1 MKLFEKFK
9 IKDLELKNRFVMP
22 PMCMYS
28 AEEDGKVTPWHITH
42 YTTRAVGGTGLIIV
56 EATAVEPSG
65 RISPNDLGIWSDEH
79 IPGLKEVVDSV
90 HRTGAKIG
98 LQLAHAGRKSVSLKD
113 EIYAPSPVR
122 FSDEYRTPKEMSK
135 EDIERVK
142 SAFREG
148 ARRAKKAGFDFIE
161 IHGAHGYLINEFI
174 SPLINKRKDEYG
186 GSLVNRGRF
195 LKEVLEEVNKEW
207 PKDKP
212 KGVRV
217 SSLEYSE
224 EGNSVEDIAEIVNSV
239 KDLGVD
245 LVNVSSGGVINT
257 KVSAYPGYQTEPAR
271 IIKKSTNI
279 PVLAGGLITNW
290 KMAEEIINN
299 ERGDLVYMGRKL
311 LRHPYYPINVAD
323 NLKKDVPWPEQYER
337 GRVHK

>member
-9 IKDLELKNRFVMP
+9 IKNLELKNRFVMP

-28 AEEDGKVTPWHITH
+28 AEEDGIVTPWHITH

-79 IPGLKEVVDSV
+79 VEGLKKIVDSV
-90 HRTGAKIG
+90 HSAGAKIG
-98 LQLAHAGRKSVSLKD
+98 LQLAHAGRKSESLKN
-113 EIYAPSPVR
+113 EIYAPSPLKY
-122 FSDEYRTPKEMSK
+122 SNDYRTPKEMTL
-135 EDIERVK
+135 EDIDRVK

-148 ARRAKKAGFDFIE
+148 ARRAKEAGFDIIE

-174 SPLINKRKDEYG
+174 SPLTNKRNDKYG
-186 GSLVNRGRF
+186 GSLENRGRF
-195 LKEVLEEVNKEW
+195 LKEILQEVNKEW
-207 PKDKP
+207 PEEKP

-217 SSLEYSE
+217 SSLEYSD
-224 EGNSVEDIAEIVNSV
+224 EGNSVEDIAEILKSV
-239 KDLGVD
+239 KDLDVN

-257 KVSAYPGYQTEPAR
+257 DINAYPGYQIEPAR
-271 IIKKSTNI
+271 IIRELSNI
-279 PVLAGGLITNW
+279 PVLAGGLITHW
-290 KMAEEIINN
+290 KMAEEIVNN

-323 NLKKDVPWPEQYER
+323 KLNKDIPWPEQYER
-337 GRVHK
+337 GRVHR

>member
-9 IKDLELKNRFVMP
+9 IKNLELKNRFVMP
-22 PMCMYS
+22 PMCMYT
-28 AEEDGKVTPWHITH
+28 AEEDGRVTPWHVTH

-65 RISPNDLGIWSDEH
+65 RISPNDLGIWSDDH
-79 IPGLKEVVDSV
+79 IPGLKEIVDSV
-90 HRTGAKIG
+90 HSAGAKIG
-98 LQLAHAGRKSVSLKD
+98 LQLAHAGRKSESLKD
-113 EIYAPSPVR
+113 EIYAPSSVR
-122 FSDEYRTPKEMSK
+122 YSDDYRTPKEMAK

-148 ARRAKKAGFDFIE
+148 AGRAEKAGFDFIE

-174 SPLINKRKDEYG
+174 SPLVNQREDEYG
-186 GSLVNRGRF
+186 GSLINRSRF

-207 PKDKP
+207 PEDKP

-217 SSLEYSE
+217 SSLEYSK
-224 EGNSVEDIAEIVNSV
+224 EGNSIEDIAEIVNSV

-245 LVNVSSGGVINT
+245 LINVSSGGVINT
-257 KVSAYPGYQTEPAR
+257 KINAYPGYQTEPAR
-271 IIKKSTNI
+271 IIKKATNI

-290 KMAEEIINN
+290 KMAEEIISN

-311 LRHPYYPINVAD
+311 LRHPYYPINTAD
-323 NLKKDVPWPEQYER
+323 SLNKDIPWPEQYER
-337 GRVHK
+337 GRIHK